1 MFRFHVSP
9 LYQFKLSGF
18 LFLFAVSGS
27 ILLLGQDE
35 RRSATEAVGNLRIY
49 PGLEATLFA
58 SEPLIASPT
67 NIDIDDRGRVW
78 VCEVQNY
85 RGHGARDQ
93 RPEGDRIL
101 IMEDTNGDGVADLTK
116 VFYQGRDVDAALG
129 ICVFDGR
136 VIVTCAPNVI
146 QFMDEDGDDIP
157 DSKSYLFTETGSPQ
171 NDHSTHSFVFGPDGH
186 FYWNMGNAGYSVHDR
201 DGRQVYDQ
209 LGIPVF
215 DQRASQRMD
224 EYRNVKGQFWGGMVF
239 RCDLSGGS
247 FEVLGYNFRNN
258 YEVTVDSYGNPWQ
271 SDNDDDG
278 NYGVRLNYI
287 MEHGN
292 YGYLDELTGEGWRV
306 PRVSAHADVS
316 SRHWHQN
323 DPGVVP
329 NFVQTGAG
337 SPTGITVYEG
347 DLLPERF
354 RGKVLHCDA
363 GPGVLWAADGGVDG
377 AGFSAEMVHLVES
390 PTDKW
395 FRPVDV
401 SVAPDGSLFLSD
413 WYDPV
418 VGWNRQTDLGR
429 GRIYR
434 IAPKDHRY
442 RVPVF
447 DFKTAVGAKEA
458 LKSPT
463 YSVRA
468 RAWRVLYG
476 METKAVT
483 PLMRLMED
491 RDPRYRARA
500 YWLLAALPE
509 DGPEYIQRAVQDS
522 DPNIRL
528 VGLRSAARFGHPLI
542 PVMEVLIDDPSPSVR
557 RECAIILRRL
567 SNDLV
572 PALWARLAARFDGED
587 RWYLEALGIG
597 AEGRWDECLNA
608 FLKPGA
614 VSSYSDL
621 AVRRILWR
629 SRSAATPR
637 HLAGMLSAPN
647 IDAEEVPGLLR
658 AFDFQPES
666 SEKTRQLLGLL
677 ESETL
682 AGGPSSRDIIRFQ
695 VLTRLA
701 ETSFGNEPA
710 FRDRVTEVGS
720 SLSNPSMKVAL
731 IKRFEL
737 REMRDDL
744 MELAFSIG
752 EEAVGQEAVR
762 ALFELGLAD
771 GIVEELEATET
782 RAERLVYLVARS
794 GHRDAV
800 MALMSVLK
808 NEQHS
813 QAVRET
819 ALRGLIEGGQGAEAV
834 LDLARSGQFPSA
846 LTAVAGSSFSKSLH
860 VIRRSAAAEFFP
872 VPTLRGDEPLPG
884 MTEMLV
890 YIGDPERGRQ
900 VFHEATCIQC
910 HQIDGEGTAFGPA
923 LSGIGAKLA
932 KQGLYESIL
941 DPSASVSPNYRGV
954 ELTMGSGEIFT
965 GLIVSDSEDALVIN
979 QQGLGLKSFSRSELS
994 EIRYLDQSVMPSG
1007 LQQLMSF
1014 NDLVDLVAFLATRR
1028 E

>member
-1 MFRFHVSP
+1 MSRFYPFP
-9 LYQFKLSGF
+9 LFQSRLSG
-18 LFLFAVSGS
+18 LLSLCAVFSLS
-27 ILLLGQDE
+27 GQDE
-35 RRSATEAVGNLRIY
+35 PRSATEAVGNLRVF

-67 NIDIDDRGRVW
+67 NIDVDDRGRVW

-85 RGHGARDQ
+85 REHGARDQ
-93 RPEGDRIL
+93 RPAGDRIL
-101 IMEDTNGDGVADLTK
+101 IMEDTDGDGVADLTK

-146 QFMDEDGDDIP
+146 QFTDDDGDDIP
-157 DSKSYLFTETGSPQ
+157 DSKTYLFTETGTPQ

-186 FYWNMGNAGYSVHDR
+186 FYWNMGNAGLSVHDR

-209 LGIPVF
+209 LGSPVF
-215 DQRASQRMD
+215 DQRASQWMD
-224 EYRNVKGQFWGGMVF
+224 EYRNVKGPFWGGMV
-239 RCDLSGGS
+239 
-247 FEVLGYNFRNN
+247 FRNN

-292 YGYLDELTGEGWRV
+292 YGYLDELTGEGWRM

-347 DLLPERF
+347 DLLPEQF

-363 GPGVLWAADGGVDG
+363 GPGVLWAADGGAEG
-377 AGFSAEMVHLVES
+377 AGFAAEMVHLVES

-401 SVAPDGSLFLSD
+401 AVAPDGSLFLSD

-418 VGWNRQTDLGR
+418 VGWNRQTDLGK

-442 RVPVF
+442 RVPDF
-447 DFKTAVGAKEA
+447 DFKTAVGATEA

-468 RAWRVLYG
+468 RAWQVLHG
-476 METKAVT
+476 MEKKAVT
-483 PLMRLMED
+483 ALTRLAED
-491 RDPRYRARA
+491 GESRYRARA
-500 YWLLAALPE
+500 YWLLAALPK
-509 DGPEYIQRAVQDS
+509 DGTGYVQRALQDS

-528 VGLRSAARFGHPLI
+528 IGLRSAARFGHPLI
-542 PVMEVLIDDPSPSVR
+542 PVLEVLIDDPSPSVR
-557 RECAIILRRL
+557 RECAVTLRRL
-567 SNDLV
+567 PDDLV
-572 PALWARLAARFDGED
+572 PVLWARLAAQFDGED

-614 VSSYSDL
+614 VSPYSDL

-629 SRSAATPR
+629 SRSVATPR
-637 HLAGMLSAPN
+637 HLGRMLSSPDVA
-647 IDAEEVPGLLR
+647 AEEVPSLLR

-666 SEKTRQLLGLL
+666 DEKTRQLLELF

-682 AGGPSSRDIIRFQ
+682 AGGPSSRDTIRYE
-695 VLTRLA
+695 VLTRVA

-710 FRDRVTEVGS
+710 FQESVSELGA
-720 SLSNPSMKVAL
+720 SLSTPSLKVAL
-731 IKRFEL
+731 IKRFKL
-737 REMRDDL
+737 REMKDDL
-744 MELAFSIG
+744 MELAFSLDKESIR
-752 EEAVGQEAVR
+752 QDAVR
-762 ALFELGLAD
+762 ALFELGIAD
-771 GIVEELEATET
+771 GILEKIEHTEAL
-782 RAERLVYLVARS
+782 AERLVSLVAKSR
-794 GHRDAV
+794 HRDAV
-800 MALMSVLK
+800 PGLMSVLK

-813 QAVRET
+813 QLVRET
-819 ALRGLIEGGQGAEAV
+819 ALRGLIEGGQGARAV
-834 LDLARSGQFPSA
+834 LDLARSGQFPPD
-846 LTAVAGSSFSKSLH
+846 LTSVAGSSFSKTLH
-860 VIRRSAAAEFFP
+860 VIHRKAAAEFFP
-872 VPTLRGDEPLPG
+872 VPTLRGDEALPG

-890 YIGDPERGRQ
+890 YIGDPARGRQ
-900 VFHEATCIQC
+900 VFNESTCIQC
-910 HQIDGEGTAFGPA
+910 HQIDGEGTAYGPA

-954 ELTMGSGEIFT
+954 ELTLDAGEIFT
-965 GLIVSDSEDALVIN
+965 GLIVSESDEALVIN
-979 QQGLGLKSFSRSELS
+979 LQGQGLKSFLRSHLS
-994 EIRYLDQSVMPSG
+994 EIRYLQQSVMPSG

-1014 NDLVDLVAFLATRR
+1014 NDLVDLVEFLATRR
-1028 E
+1028 D

>member
-1 MFRFHVSP
+1 MCCFRP
-9 LYQFKLSGF
+9 LPFFCSKLSGI
-18 LFLFAVSGS
+18 LSLFAVSGVFWLS
-27 ILLLGQDE
+27 GQDE
-35 RRSATEAVGNLRIY
+35 RRSAAAAVGNLRIY

-58 SEPLIASPT
+58 SEPLIANPT
-67 NIDIDDRGRVW
+67 NIDVDDRGRVW

-101 IMEDTNGDGVADLTK
+101 IMEDTDGDGVADLTK

-146 QFMDEDGDDIP
+146 LFTDDDGDDIP

-186 FYWNMGNAGYSVHDR
+186 FYWNMGNAGFGVHDR
-201 DGRQVYDQ
+201 DGRQVHDEF
-209 LGIPVF
+209 GNPVF
-215 DQRASQRMD
+215 DQRARQRMD
-224 EYRNVKGQFWGGMVF
+224 EYRFAKGRFWGGMVF
-239 RCDLSGGS
+239 RCDLNGGS
-247 FEVLGYNFRNN
+247 FEVLGHNFRNN

-278 NYGVRLNYI
+278 NSGVRLNYI

-347 DLLPERF
+347 DLLPEPF

-363 GPGVLWAADGGVDG
+363 GPGILWAAVGGAEG

-401 SVAPDGSLFLSD
+401 AVAPDGSLFLSD

-418 VGWNRQTDLGR
+418 VGWNRQADLGR

-434 IAPKDHRY
+434 IAPKNHPY
-442 RVPVF
+442 RVPDFV
-447 DFKTAVGAKEA
+447 FKTAAGAAEA
-458 LKSPT
+458 LKSPA

-468 RAWRVLYG
+468 RAWRVLHG
-476 METKAVT
+476 MKQKAVIALT
-483 PLMRLMED
+483 RLAED
-491 RDPRYRARA
+491 REPRYRARA
-500 YWLLAALPE
+500 YWLLAALVE
-509 DGPEYIQRAVQDS
+509 DGADYVQRALQDS

-542 PVMEVLIDDPSPSVR
+542 PVLEILIDDPSPSVR
-557 RECAIILRRL
+557 RECAITLRRL
-567 SNDLV
+567 PNDLV
-572 PALWARLAARFDGED
+572 PALWARLAARFEGED

-608 FLKPGA
+608 FLKPDA
-614 VSSYSDL
+614 KNSYSDL

-637 HLAGMLSAPN
+637 HLARMLSSA
-647 IDAEEVPGLLR
+647 DLEAEEIPGLLR
-658 AFDFQPES
+658 AFDFQPQS
-666 SEKTRQLLGLL
+666 DEKTRQLLGLL
-677 ESETL
+677 EIETF
-682 AGGPSSRDIIRFQ
+682 AGGPSSRDTIRYEI
-695 VLTRLA
+695 LTRVA
-701 ETSFGNEPA
+701 KTSFGNEPA
-710 FRDRVTEVGS
+710 FRDMVTELGS
-720 SLSNPSMKVAL
+720 SLTNPSIKVAL

-737 REMRDDL
+737 REMEEDL
-744 MELAFSIG
+744 VELAISSQD
-752 EEAVGQEAVR
+752 EALAQQAVST
-762 ALFELGLAD
+762 LFELDLAD
-771 GIVEELEATET
+771 GIIEELERTE
-782 RAERLVYLVARS
+782 ADAGRLVSLVARS
-794 GHRDAV
+794 GHRDALSG
-800 MALMSVLK
+800 LMSVLM

-834 LDLARSGQFPSA
+834 LDLARSGQFPSD
-846 LTAVAGSSFSKSLH
+846 LNSVAGNSFSKTLH
-860 VIRRSAAAEFFP
+860 VIRRTAAAEFFP
-872 VPTLRGDEPLPG
+872 VPTLRGEQALPG

-890 YIGDPERGRQ
+890 YIGNPERGRR
-900 VFHEATCIQC
+900 VFSESTCIQC

-932 KQGLYESIL
+932 KRGLYESIL
-941 DPSASVSPNYRGV
+941 DPSASVSPSYRGV
-954 ELTMGSGEIFT
+954 ELTLDSGEILS
-965 GLIVSDSEDALVIN
+965 GLIVSESDESLVIN
-979 QQGLGLKSFSRSELS
+979 QQGLGLKSFSRSDLS
-994 EIRYLDQSVMPSG
+994 EFRYLEQSIMPSG
-1007 LQQLMSF
+1007 LQNLMSF
-1014 NDLVDLVAFLATRR
+1014 DDLVDLVEFLATRR
-1028 E
+1028 D